1 MDISTEGHTYTP
13 ELISMILESITIKK
27 RLKLRSV
34 CKEWSQMIALQ
45 VEEIHPNFECDDE
58 RFIDILYTFA
68 NVKHVSLTDDR
79 RDKAWSERALKMLA
93 MMPRIISLDVR
104 VDTKQ
109 EASVIR
115 HMSNLKNLSIIC
127 ESHRGFNA
135 LVHRPWSIKDTLER
149 LELSVDE
156 MVGLFVVADLLLE
169 NMSNLKYLD
178 TSCGLF
184 DSGYILQ
191 EANLSS
197 LRELYLYGFDYRYD
211 IDVKS
216 FPRLEDLSLEN
227 IHSHSRVDEPNDQN
241 KISRIFNELQ
251 ELSNIRTIS
260 LVHLDCS
267 EHAKDI
273 KRLKIFKPEIKI
285 DLIRADSDFYS
296 DDSGLDE
303 Y

>member
-1 MDISTEGHTYTP
+1 
-13 ELISMILESITIKK
+13 MILESITIKK
-27 RLKLRSV
+27 RVKLRSV

-45 VEEIHPNFECDDE
+45 VEEIRPNFECDDE
-58 RFIDILYTFA
+58 RFIDVLYTFA

-156 MVGLFVVADLLLE
+156 MVGLFVVADLLLQ

-184 DSGYILQ
+184 ESGYILR

-197 LRELYLYGFDYRYD
+197 LRELCLYGFDYRYD
-211 IDVKS
+211 IDVQS

-227 IHSHSRVDEPNDQN
+227 IHSHSRVDEPNDRN
-241 KISRIFNELQ
+241 KISRIFTELQ

-273 KRLKIFKPEIKI
+273 KRLKIFKPEIRI